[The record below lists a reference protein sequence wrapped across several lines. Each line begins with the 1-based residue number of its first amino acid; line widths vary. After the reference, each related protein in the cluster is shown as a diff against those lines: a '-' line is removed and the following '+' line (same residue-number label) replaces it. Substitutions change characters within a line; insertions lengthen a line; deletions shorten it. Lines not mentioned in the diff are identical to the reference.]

1 MNWDWNYAVGI
12 LPELLSHFAK
22 YTLLA
27 TVLGTILGAALG
39 LVFAIVRWVRIPVLA
54 QLTTAFI
61 EFIRSTPLLI
71 QLFFLYV
78 ALPNFGITLD
88 AMTAGVIGL
97 GVHYAC
103 YYADVYRAGI
113 GAVPMGQWEAST
125 ALHLPKHVTW
135 RRVVLPQAVRN
146 VLPALGNYAL
156 SMFKET
162 PFLALITVPE
172 LVLTARSLGAANSDY
187 LEPLT
192 MAGLI
197 FLAAS
202 YPTALLLRRMEIRL
216 QPA

>member
-1 MNWDWNYAVGI
+1 MIWDWNYALDT
-12 LPELLSHFAK
+12 LPELLKHFAK
-22 YTLLA
+22 YTLVA
-27 TVLGTILGAALG
+27 TVLGTILGAVLG
-39 LVFAIVRWVRIPVLA
+39 LVFAIIRWIRIPVLA
-54 QLTTAFI
+54 QLTTVFI
-61 EFIRSTPLLI
+61 EFIRSTPVLI
-71 QLFFLYV
+71 QLSFLYV
-78 ALPNFGITLD
+78 ALPTFGVTLD

-113 GAVPMGQWEAST
+113 GAVPIGQWEAST
-125 ALHLPKHVTW
+125 SLHLPKHITW
-135 RRVVLPQAVRN
+135 QRVILPQAVRN

-156 SMFKET
+156 AMFKET

-172 LVLTARSLGAANSDY
+172 LVLTARSLGASTSDY

-202 YPTALLLRRMEIRL
+202 YPTALLLRRLEIKL